1 MLDALRKGAGTW
13 LAKLFIAL
21 LIFSFA
27 IWGVTDFLQGF
38 GQNTAAKVGD
48 TEVSLLE
55 FDRTY
60 RQDLN
65 RLSQQLRRPLTREE
79 GAALGVPQQ
88 ALGRLVAEAALNNAA
103 QDLQLGISD
112 KRLAA
117 LIQADPAFRG
127 LSGTYDRSRLD
138 QVLRA
143 NGYQEDEYVV
153 QRRKI
158 AERNQLAEALAG
170 NMNAPI
176 SYLEALS
183 AYQSETRSVD
193 FLLVTPESV
202 GEIEDPSPDILNAY
216 FEENKAGFRAP
227 EYREIKFLA
236 LTPET
241 LARPKDVV
249 EEDAR
254 AEYEQR
260 ASDYYQPERRKV
272 LQMSFPSKE
281 AAEEAASELA
291 GGKTFSELMSERN
304 LTNNDVALGVMARN
318 DFLDETLG
326 SAAFALEEG
335 ASSGAVEGR
344 FSTVILNVEE
354 ILPESTRPFDEV
366 KDEIIQALATEQAER
381 EILDLLDEVEDARAG
396 GALLEEI
403 GERFS
408 LPVMSVEAFDQ
419 NGKSSSGGD
428 VDLPAA
434 DGLVAGTFESDIGI
448 ENDVLQF
455 GEQGFLWYEVD
466 KVIPER
472 DQTLDEVRNEVV
484 STWKSDEM
492 TRRLNETASDY
503 LTKLNNG
510 TSFENLAGETGLEVR
525 TEENIARNAP
535 SGYFSQ
541 EAISQVFGGPVGTSA
556 VANSS
561 DGNTRL
567 VLTVSA
573 ANVPAF
579 DAASPAIGALDEQLS
594 QQMRDSLIGQFITDR
609 ENEAG
614 VEINQAGVAQVI
626 GLTQN

>member
-48 TEVSLLE
+48 TEVSLLD

-65 RLSQQLRRPLTREE
+65 RLSQQLGRPLTREE
-79 GAALGVPQQ
+79 GAALGIPQQ
-88 ALGRLVAEAALNNAA
+88 ALGRLVAEAALNNTA

-112 KRLAA
+112 QRLAT

-127 LSGTYDRSRLD
+127 PTGTYDRSRLD

-158 AERNQLAEALAG
+158 AERNQLAEGLAG
-170 NMNAPI
+170 NMSAP
-176 SYLEALS
+176 STYLEALS
-183 AYQSETRSVD
+183 AFQSETRKVEY
-193 FLLVTPESV
+193 LLVTPDYV
-202 GEIEDPSPDILNAY
+202 GEIEDPSSDVLNSF
-216 FEENKAGFRAP
+216 FEENKANFRAP
-227 EYREIKFLA
+227 EYREIKYLA

-241 LARPKDVV
+241 VARPDDVV

-260 ASDYYQPERRKV
+260 ASDYFQPERRKV
-272 LQMSFPSKE
+272 RQMSFPSTE
-281 AAEEAASELA
+281 AAEEAAAALA
-291 GGKTFSELMSERN
+291 GGKTFDDLMNERN
-304 LTNNDVALGVMARN
+304 LSDNDVTLGVMARN
-318 DFLDETLG
+318 DFLDDALG
-326 SAAFALEEG
+326 EAAFALDEG

-354 ILPESTRPFDEV
+354 VLPESTKPFDEV
-366 KDEIIQALATEQAER
+366 KDEIIQSLATEQAER

-396 GALLEEI
+396 GALLEEV

-408 LPVMSVEAFDQ
+408 LPVVSVEAFDQ
-419 NGKSSSGGD
+419 TAKSMSGSD
-428 VDLPAA
+428 VSLPDA
-434 DGLVAGTFESDIGI
+434 DGLVAGTFDSDIGI

-455 GEQGFLWYEVD
+455 GDQGFLWYEVD

-472 DQTLDEVRNEVV
+472 DRTIDEVQDDVV
-484 STWKSDEM
+484 TAWKADEM
-492 TRRLNETASDY
+492 TRRLDEKADGF
-503 LTKLNNG
+503 LAKLNNG
-510 TSFENLAGETGLEVR
+510 TSLENLAGEAGLDVR
-525 TEENIARNAP
+525 TQENIARNAP
-535 SGYFSQ
+535 SGNLSQ
-541 EAISQVFGGPVGTSA
+541 EALSDVFGGPVGTTA
-556 VANSS
+556 VTRSS
-561 DGNTRL
+561 DGNARL
-567 VLTVSA
+567 VLKVSTVD
-573 ANVPAF
+573 VPAF
-579 DAASPAIGALDEQLS
+579 DAASPAISALDEQLS
-594 QQMRDSLIGQFITDR
+594 QQMRDSLVGQFISDR

-626 GLTQN
+626 GLTQH